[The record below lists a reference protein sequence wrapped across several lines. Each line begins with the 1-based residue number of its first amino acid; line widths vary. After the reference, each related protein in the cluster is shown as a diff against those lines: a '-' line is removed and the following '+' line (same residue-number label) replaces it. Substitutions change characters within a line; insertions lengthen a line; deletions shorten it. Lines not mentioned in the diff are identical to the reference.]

1 MTRLLKA
8 FWFVTLLGTSAHLL
22 YVYAGLREDQLIFIN
37 DAFGGVSRELFFFAS
52 LGVITLVNFVL
63 YSLHWN
69 LRKRDSEEADF
80 IKGWLMGLGAVLNF
94 FLVIALAFIQ
104 VFNGGE
110 TFDYTNF
117 GYLVIFS
124 LLLIFLWTL
133 SMPIYFIKLKI
144 KA

>member
-8 FWFVTLLGTSAHLL
+8 FWFVTLMGTSAYLL
-22 YVYAGLREDQLIFIN
+22 YVYAGFRADQLIFIS
-37 DAFGGVSRELFFFAS
+37 DSFGGSSRESFIFICLS
-52 LGVITLVNFVL
+52 IITSANFIL

-69 LRKRDSEEADF
+69 LRKRDSKEADF

-94 FLVIALAFIQ
+94 FLVISLSFLQ

-110 TFDYTNF
+110 QFDYTNF

-124 LLLIFLWTL
+124 LTLILLWTL
-133 SMPIYFIKLKI
+133 SMPVYFIKLKI
-144 KA
+144 KS